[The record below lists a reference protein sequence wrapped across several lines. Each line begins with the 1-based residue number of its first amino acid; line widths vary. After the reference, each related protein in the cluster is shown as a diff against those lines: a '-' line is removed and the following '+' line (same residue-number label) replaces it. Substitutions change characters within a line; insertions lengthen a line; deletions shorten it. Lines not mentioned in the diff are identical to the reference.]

1 MRCIMEIVHHTSQP
15 RRPNPFLVLDAGSS
29 GTRNFPANFF
39 CNTGRFSNFVTDPVP
54 RLPSLGRRVGPIETS
69 NGCQAG
75 PGRDSTRKAAAH
87 PLKHPRSLSPERP
100 LELQEILAGICYLL
114 YASLP

>member
-54 RLPSLGRRVGPIETS
+54 RLPSLGRLVGPIETS

-75 PGRDSTRKAAAH
+75 PGRDSKRK
-87 PLKHPRSLSPERP
+87 PPRTHQSTPVRFPRNDPWNWKKSWPEFVT
-100 LELQEILAGICYLL
+100 
-114 YASLP
+114 